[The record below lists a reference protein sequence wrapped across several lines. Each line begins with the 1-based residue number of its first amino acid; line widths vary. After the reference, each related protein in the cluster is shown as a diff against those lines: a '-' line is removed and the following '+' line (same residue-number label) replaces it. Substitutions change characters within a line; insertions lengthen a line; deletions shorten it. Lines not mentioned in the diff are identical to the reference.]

1 MIDRLNRVL
10 AGRDR
15 GSEPVAM
22 AIAGVGFLAIL
33 GVIAIAGRVSI
44 AASSMSDVAGSAA
57 RDASIARTASQAQRL
72 AYASAEQT
80 LRAQDL
86 HCQGGPDVYVD
97 TAGFAAAPGAPASIR
112 VDVTCV
118 VALSDVAF
126 PGLPGS
132 HTLHD
137 TATSPLDPFRT
148 SR

>member
-1 MIDRLNRVL
+1 MIDRVRTVL

-22 AIAGVGFLAIL
+22 AIAGVGFLVIL

-57 RDASIARTASQAQRL
+57 RDASIARTAPQAQQR

-80 LRAQDL
+80 LHAQNL
-86 HCQGGPDVYVD
+86 HCQGGPYVYVD
-97 TAGFAAAPGAPASIR
+97 TTGFAAPPGAPARVR

-118 VALSDVAF
+118 VALHDIAF
-126 PGLPGS
+126 PGVPGS
-132 HTLHD
+132 RTLHD
-137 TATSPLDPFRT
+137 HATSPLDPFRT

>member
-1 MIDRLNRVL
+1 MIDRLTSVL

-22 AIAGVGFLAIL
+22 AIAGVGFLVIL

-44 AASSMSDVAGSAA
+44 ASSSMSDVAGSAA
-57 RDASIARTASQAQRL
+57 RDASIARTASQAQQL

-80 LRAQDL
+80 LRAQNL
-86 HCQGGPDVYVD
+86 HCQGGPYVHVD
-97 TAGFAAAPGAPASIR
+97 TAGFAAPPGVPATVR
-112 VDVTCV
+112 VDVACV
-118 VALSDVAF
+118 VALSDIGF

-132 HTLHD
+132 RTLQDH
-137 TATSPLDPFRT
+137 ATSPLDPFRS